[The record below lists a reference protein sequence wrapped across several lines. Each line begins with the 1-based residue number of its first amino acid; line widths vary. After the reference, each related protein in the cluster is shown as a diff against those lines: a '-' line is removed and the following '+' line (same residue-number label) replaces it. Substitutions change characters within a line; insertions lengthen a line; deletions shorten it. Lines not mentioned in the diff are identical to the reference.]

1 MLTGALFGA
10 IFGGICA
17 GIYVWLQKRKKQE

>member
-10 IFGGICA
+10 LFAGICA
-17 GIYVWLQKRKKQE
+17 GVYVWLQKRKKQE

>member
-17 GIYVWLQKRKKQE
+17 GIYVWLQKRKKQ